1 MKMNYLIKVPR
12 KLKNNKINSN
22 PNIYILR
29 MLQKINKKGK
39 MIKVIRQM
47 QKVDHKYNKKLK
59 KDRKK

>member
-1 MKMNYLIKVPR
+1 MNYLIKVPR